1 MTDLNT
7 GSTNPSPH
15 KIGWLGTG
23 RMGAAMA
30 TRLIHAGHDVTV
42 WNRTRS
48 KTEGLAAEGARVA
61 DAVADLGACD
71 VVFVMVA
78 TPNDLVDVM
87 TGTEGLLGAR
97 ILPTAIVSCSTVDV
111 STSQQVREAAN
122 ERGVQFLASPISGN
136 PHVVAEGGSTLVASG
151 PRPTYEL
158 VRPLLDTIA
167 KRSVWVG
174 EGEVSL
180 LVKICHNLYLGLL
193 VQSLVEVTT
202 LAEKSGVS
210 RRAFLEFLNST
221 VVTSEWVKKRTPELL
236 ALDWTP
242 TFTTELLRKD
252 FDIGL
257 AAARSVEVP
266 MPLAAGLLQIL
277 QTSIAYGHRDEDFL
291 SLFALQAASANLDA
305 QPE

>member
-1 MTDLNT
+1 MT
-7 GSTNPSPH
+7 GIVSTPTRSATT
-15 KIGWLGTG
+15 IGWLGCG

-30 TRLIHAGHDVTV
+30 RRLIDAGHDVTV

-48 KTEGLAAEGARVA
+48 KAEDLMAAGARVA
-61 DAVADLGACD
+61 ESVGDLGDRD

-78 TPNDLVDVM
+78 TPSDLADVM
-87 TGTEGLLGAR
+87 IGTEGLLKAAVVPR
-97 ILPTAIVSCSTVDV
+97 VIVSCSTVDV
-111 STSQQVREAAN
+111 ATSQLVREAAN

-151 PRPTYEL
+151 PHATYEL
-158 VRPLLDTIA
+158 VAPLLDTIA

-180 LVKICHNLYLGLL
+180 LVKICHNLYLGVM
-193 VQSLVEVTT
+193 VQALVEVTT

-221 VVTSEWVKKRTPELL
+221 DISNKWVEKRTPDLL

-242 TFTTELLRKD
+242 TFTTQLLRKD
-252 FDIGL
+252 VDIGL
-257 AAARSVEVP
+257 SAAKSVEVP
-266 MPLAAGLLQIL
+266 MPLAASLYQIL
-277 QTSIAYGHRDEDFL
+277 QASISFGHRDEDFL